1 VTALSRLFA
10 QSRAVFRNRNIRHLE
25 LAYAGAITSEW
36 AFTVALAVFAYER
49 GGARDVGILGLV
61 RMAPAALATPFTA
74 AFADRYERE
83 RALVVVS
90 LLSGAALAAS
100 ALLFYESRSEAGIFA
115 FAAAHAIVSTL
126 CRPTVSALLPSLA
139 TSPQQLIAANGL
151 SITLEGLG
159 TLIGPL
165 LAGLL
170 VATASVG
177 VVFVFGAV
185 AYLAA
190 ALALAAIHVEGR
202 LQSAQE
208 RADRNLAAGFRLLAR
223 EPQPR
228 LIVGLFAAQTLV
240 RGALN
245 VLVVVIAFRLLH
257 AGGGWVG
264 FLSGAVGAGTLV
276 GGFATV
282 GFTGRR
288 LALWFGL
295 GLVLWGVPI
304 ALVAAGSSEALAL
317 LLLAAVGIGNALEDV
332 AGETL
337 LQRLVSDDVLGRV
350 LGVMFGL
357 ATAGF
362 GIGAIA
368 TPALIAVLGARGA
381 LVATGVFL
389 PALVLLSLRALRRID
404 ATAGAPTHE
413 LAILGRVA
421 MFAPLPIVA
430 KEQLA
435 RSLVPMTV
443 APGTEII
450 AEGDVGDRFYIVAR
464 GRVAVTQDGHHIG
477 ELGAGDSFGEIA
489 LLRDVPRTATV
500 TARDDVELYALD
512 RNHFVGAVA
521 GHAAG
526 RAAAEAVAAARLAA
540 TTPD

>member
-1 VTALSRLFA
+1 VAALGRLLV
-10 QSRAVFRNRNIRHLE
+10 QTQAVFRNRNIRHLE

-74 AFADRYERE
+74 AYADRYERE

-90 LLSGAALAAS
+90 ALSALALAAS
-100 ALLFYESRSEAGIFA
+100 AALFYESRSEAGIFA

-170 VATASVG
+170 VATANVG

-185 AYLAA
+185 AYVAA

-202 LQSAQE
+202 LQSAHE

-223 EPQPR
+223 ESAPR
-228 LIVGLFAAQTLV
+228 LIVGLFTAQTFV

-288 LALWFGL
+288 LALPFGL
-295 GLVLWGVPI
+295 GLVLWGAPI
-304 ALVAAGSSEALAL
+304 ALVAAGSSKALAL
-317 LLLAAVGIGNALEDV
+317 LLLGGVGIGNAIEDV

-368 TPALIAVLGARGA
+368 TPAVIAGLGSRGA
-381 LVATGVFL
+381 LVATGIFL
-389 PALVLLSLRALRRID
+389 PALVLLSLPALRRID

-413 LAILGRVA
+413 LAILDQVP

-435 RSLVPMTV
+435 RSLVAMTV

-450 AEGDVGDRFYIVAR
+450 KEGDLGDRFYILVR
-464 GRVAVTQDGHHIG
+464 GHVAVRQGDRDTG
-477 ELGAGDSFGEIA
+477 ELGEGDSFGEIA

-500 TARDDVELYALD
+500 TARDDVEVYALD
-512 RNHFVGAVA
+512 RSHFLEAVA
-521 GHAAG
+521 RHAAG
-526 RAAAEAVAAARLAA
+526 RAAAEAVVNERLAA

>member
-1 VTALSRLFA
+1 VSALGRLFA
-10 QSRAVFRNRNIRHLE
+10 QARAVFRNRNIRHLE

-74 AFADRYERE
+74 AYADRYERE

-90 LLSGAALAAS
+90 VLSALALAAS
-100 ALLFYESRSEAGIFA
+100 AVLFYESRSEAGIFT

-139 TSPQQLIAANGL
+139 TNPQQLIAANGL

-170 VATASVG
+170 VATANVG
-177 VVFVFGAV
+177 VVFVFGAA
-185 AYLAA
+185 AYIAA
-190 ALALAAIHVEGR
+190 ALAVAAIHVEGR
-202 LQSAQE
+202 LQSAHA
-208 RADRNLAAGFRLLAR
+208 RADRNLAAGFRLLVH
-223 EPQPR
+223 ESQPR

-288 LALWFGL
+288 LAVPFGL

-304 ALVAAGSSEALAL
+304 ALIAAGSSKVLAL
-317 LLLAAVGIGNALEDV
+317 LLLGAVGIGNAIEDV
-332 AGETL
+332 AGETV

-350 LGVMFGL
+350 FGVMFGL

-362 GIGAIA
+362 AVGAIA
-368 TPALIAVLGARGA
+368 TPGLIAGLGARDA
-381 LVATGVFL
+381 LVATGIFL
-389 PALVLLSLRALRRID
+389 PALVLLSLPALRRID
-404 ATAGAPTHE
+404 ATVGAPTHE
-413 LAILGRVA
+413 LAILEQVP
-421 MFAPLPIVA
+421 MFAPLPLVA

-435 RSLVPMTV
+435 RSLVATTV

-450 AEGDVGDRFYIVAR
+450 KEGDVGDRFYILAH
-464 GRVAVTQDGHHIG
+464 GRVAVRQGDRDMG

-512 RNHFVGAVA
+512 RSHFLEAVA

-526 RAAAEAVAAARLAA
+526 RAAAEAVAAERLAA
-540 TTPD
+540 TTSE

>member
-1 VTALSRLFA
+1 LA
-10 QSRAVFRNRNIRHLE
+10 QSRAVFGNRNIRHLE

-100 ALLFYESRSEAGIFA
+100 ALLFYESRSEAGIFT

-177 VVFVFGAV
+177 VVFVFGAA
-185 AYLAA
+185 AYLGA

-202 LQSAQE
+202 LQSAHE
-208 RADRNLAAGFRLLAR
+208 RADRNLGAGFRFLAR

-362 GIGAIA
+362 GIGAIV
-368 TPALIAVLGARGA
+368 TPALIAGLGARGA
-381 LVATGVFL
+381 LVATGIFL
-389 PALVLLSLRALRRID
+389 PALVLLSLRTLGRID
-404 ATAGAPTHE
+404 ATADAPTRG
-413 LAILGRVA
+413 LAILDQVP
-421 MFAPLPIVA
+421 MFAPLPVVA

-435 RSLVPMTV
+435 RSLVPMAV
-443 APGTEII
+443 AAGTEII
-450 AEGDVGDRFYIVAR
+450 KEGKAGDRFYILAR
-464 GRVAVTQDGHHIG
+464 GSVAVTQGGHDIG
-477 ELGAGDSFGEIA
+477 ELGPGGSFGEIA

-512 RNHFVGAVA
+512 RNHFLEAVA

-526 RAAAEAVAAARLAA
+526 RAAAEAVATERLAA
-540 TTPD
+540 ATPD